1 MARPTQPTLS
11 QIELFV
17 ALIEAGGF
25 TAAGARLGVS
35 QSSVS
40 HTVKALEQSLGTSL
54 FDRRQSP
61 PVMTDGARRLLPHA
75 RAMLAAAEALR
86 QEVQAERGLKSG
98 VLRIGSFG
106 PSSSLRLLPRLLRA
120 FALKHPGVEVRVEEE
135 ADGVIAQWLTDRR
148 VELGFVTLPEDR
160 FDTVHLASDEYVVV
174 LPEQHPL
181 SVQPTIKARQLHDQ
195 PFITSSAGCGD
206 EIADILHRAGARPR
220 ELFRLPQVLSVL
232 GLVQQ
237 GLGVS
242 VSVRLALPDAW
253 PGVVYRPFQPAT
265 ARHVALAML
274 DRYGLS
280 PAAQAFLSIA
290 QRANAAERHRP
301 ATLSTR
307 GAAANG
313 LAEHLRL
320 PAT

>member
-1 MARPTQPTLS
+1 MASTRMPRPSQPTLA
-11 QIELFV
+11 QLELFV
-17 ALIEAGGF
+17 ALVEAGGF
-25 TAAGARLGVS
+25 SAAGVRLGVS

-40 HTVKALEQSLGTSL
+40 HTVKALEQTLGTSL

-61 PVMTDGARRLLPHA
+61 PALTDGASRLLPHA
-75 RAMLAAAEALR
+75 RAMLAASEALR

-120 FALKHPGVEVRVEEE
+120 FALKHPGVEVRVDEE
-135 ADGVIAQWLTDRR
+135 ADGVVAQWLTDRR

-160 FDTVHLASDEYVVV
+160 FDTVHVASDEYVVV
-174 LPEQHPL
+174 LPERHPL
-181 SVQPTIKARQLHDQ
+181 VAQATVQARQLHDQ
-195 PFITSSAGCGD
+195 PFIASSAGCGD
-206 EIADILHRAGARPR
+206 EIADILRRASAQPR

-242 VSVRLALPDAW
+242 VSVRLALPDTW
-253 PGVVYRPFQPAT
+253 PGVAYRPFQPAA

-274 DRYGLS
+274 DRHGLS
-280 PAAQAFLSIA
+280 PAAQAFLRIA
-290 QRANAAERHRP
+290 QQTLPGHRP
-301 ATLSTR
+301 R
-307 GAAANG
+307 
-313 LAEHLRL
+313 R
-320 PAT
+320 